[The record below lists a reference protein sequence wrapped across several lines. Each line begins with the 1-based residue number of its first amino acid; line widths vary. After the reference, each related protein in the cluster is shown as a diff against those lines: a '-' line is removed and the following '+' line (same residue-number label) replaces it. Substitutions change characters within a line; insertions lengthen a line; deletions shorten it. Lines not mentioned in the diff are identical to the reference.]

1 MIIQLQRPC
10 GRSAEG
16 RANRPGQRPEVGRTV
31 LGEPIWIR
39 NSGIRLGRDAS
50 PYRPGGFRT
59 GAECGRSLEARFRTG
74 ERGSATLVV
83 LALLFI
89 MAALALGN
97 NRTLHQLHQELDLLE
112 QDQLRK
118 PETAKPF
125 RPISPVPA
133 TEPAAAVEQSAAVAS
148 EAESPSPTDPA
159 PEPGTQP

>member
-1 MIIQLQRPC
+1 
-10 GRSAEG
+10 
-16 RANRPGQRPEVGRTV
+16 
-31 LGEPIWIR
+31 
-39 NSGIRLGRDAS
+39 
-50 PYRPGGFRT
+50 
-59 GAECGRSLEARFRTG
+59 
-74 ERGSATLVV
+74 
-83 LALLFI
+83 

>member
-1 MIIQLQRPC
+1 MRIDLQRP
-10 GRSAEG
+10 RDWSEEG
-16 RANRPGQRPEVGRTV
+16 WANRPGQRPEVGRTV

-59 GAECGRSLEARFRTG
+59 GAECGRSLEARFRAG
-74 ERGSATLVV
+74 ERGSAVLVV

-112 QDQLRK
+112 QHQLRPPESVRK
-118 PETAKPF
+118 P
-125 RPISPVPA
+125 RLIVPA
-133 TEPAAAVEQSAAVAS
+133 SVSTSAEATPS
-148 EAESPSPTDPA
+148 EAESPSPVAPA
-159 PEPGTQP
+159 PEPESQP